1 MKINRET
8 FLNDLN
14 VVKAGLSPR
23 EFVEQSSCFC
33 FRDGEVMTF
42 NDEVACRKFVGLK
55 FTGAVQ
61 ANNLLAILEKLD
73 DTELMVR
80 ENDNGELEF
89 KGKHKGFGIIKDAE
103 IFLPIDKVE
112 KPTKWVKLS
121 DKFTEAVGLVH
132 HCVSSDESRFLLTC
146 IHLHPDYVEACDNL
160 QIMRVG
166 VKTGV
171 KSSVLVRGTSLV
183 HITSLGMDQ
192 MSMSKSWIHF
202 KNHDG
207 LILSCRIY
215 SEDFPVLDELM
226 VVKGSS
232 IVIPK
237 GLMEASERAAVFA
250 NDKSGDTHIS
260 VKIADGR
267 VRLLGEGLTGWYR
280 EVKQV
285 TYDGPPIEFVIAPEL
300 LHYISDK
307 YSEARIN
314 ESKLRAEAGHWVYV
328 TALGKM
334 TEEEEQKDEE

>member
-1 MKINRET
+1 MKINREE
-8 FLNDLN
+8 FLNDLEM
-14 VVKAGLSPR
+14 VKAGLSPR

-42 NDEVACRKFVGLK
+42 NDEVACRKQVGLQV
-55 FTGAVQ
+55 TGAIQ

-73 DTELMVR
+73 DTELLIR
-80 ENDNGELEF
+80 ENDKGELEF
-89 KGKHKGFGIIKDAE
+89 KGKRKGFGITKDAE

-112 KPTKWVKLS
+112 RPKQWVELPKE
-121 DKFTEAVGLVH
+121 FTEAVGLVQ

-146 IHLHPDYVEACDNL
+146 VHIHPNYVEACDNL
-160 QIMRVG
+160 QIMRVK

-171 KSSVLVRGTSLV
+171 KSSILVRGTSLV

-202 KNHDG
+202 KNHAG

-215 SEDFPVLDELM
+215 SEDYPILDELM
-226 VVKGSS
+226 KVKGGD

-237 GLMEASERAAVFA
+237 GLAEASERAAVFA
-250 NDKSGDTHIS
+250 NDKSGDPHIS

-280 EVKQV
+280 EVKKV
-285 TYDGPPIEFVIAPEL
+285 TYDGPTIEFVIAPEL
-300 LHYISDK
+300 LHYISEK
-307 YSEARIN
+307 YSEAKIN
-314 ESKLRAEAGHWVYV
+314 ETKLKAEGGHWTYV
-328 TALGKM
+328 TVLGMMAK
-334 TEEEEQKDEE
+334 EEEEEDKE